1 MHETHVQYSLF
12 CHCCEDGV
20 GLVVRVALSKLW
32 KMDLWLAGFLVDN
45 LHSRCHLHA
54 SQEPNSTLIDLV
66 HAISLAS
73 LFSRLHR
80 PLGLCGDSHRSALSR
95 WCAACPTGDWC

>member
-1 MHETHVQYSLF
+1 MRRVIMTRPSVNAAGA
-12 CHCCEDGV
+12 CEPGCAV
-20 GLVVRVALSKLW
+20 NALEDESVT
-32 KMDLWLAGFLVDN
+32 GFMVDN

-54 SQEPNSTLIDLV
+54 SQEPNSTLIDLG
-66 HAISLAS
+66 HIISLAS

-80 PLGLCGDSHRSALSR
+80 PFSLCGVSHRSALSR